1 MNNCTFAGNIGGD
14 PRINSITTA
23 NGPMSVLNFSLAV
36 DKRKKDAQGNKQT
49 LWIDCALW
57 GKGAD
62 ALQQYLVKGQKI
74 SASGSVDVDSYE
86 KNGQV
91 NPKLT
96 LNVSDVTLQGGQQ
109 QGGGQQAPAPQQ
121 QPQQPAQQKPQG
133 GSVTPGQ
140 GANQPGQMKEPDF
153 DFDDDIPF

>member
-1 MNNCTFAGNIGGD
+1 MNNCTFAGSIGGD
-14 PRINSITTA
+14 PRINSVSTA
-23 NGPMSVLNFSLAV
+23 NGPISVLNFSLAV
-36 DKRKKDAQGNKQT
+36 DKRKKDDQGNKQT

-57 GKGAD
+57 GKRAD

-74 SASGSVDVDSYE
+74 SVSGSVDVDSYE

-96 LNVSDVTLQGGQQ
+96 LSVSDVTLQGGQQ
-109 QGGGQQAPAPQQ
+109 QQGQQQAPAQQAPQQNQPQQ
-121 QPQQPAQQKPQG
+121 QS
-133 GSVTPGQ
+133 SVTPGGQ
-140 GANQPGQMKEPDF
+140 MQHPGQMKQP

>member
-14 PRINSITTA
+14 PRINSVSTA
-23 NGPMSVLNFSLAV
+23 NGPISVLNFSLAV
-36 DKRKKDAQGNKQT
+36 DKRKKDDQGNKQT

-57 GKGAD
+57 GKRAD

-74 SASGSVDVDSYE
+74 SVSGSVDVDSYE

-96 LNVSDVTLQGGQQ
+96 LSVSDVTLQGGQQ
-109 QGGGQQAPAPQQ
+109 QQGQQQAPSPQSAPQQ
-121 QPQQPAQQKPQG
+121 QNQQPQQN
-133 GSVTPGQ
+133 SVTPGGQ
-140 GANQPGQMKEPDF
+140 MQHPGQMQEPDF
-153 DFDDDIPF
+153 DNDVPF